1 MELKQYVYIVWKRA
15 WIPVL
20 LMAVVAVVTL
30 LTAQTPLPSYGMAIR
45 FKIGVTPQTVEGEYN
60 YDGYYAWV
68 SSEYLAD
75 NLTEVVNRQEFA
87 NDVNSHLEAMGS
99 AIRIPAGMIAA
110 ETQHRVIGLNMTWG
124 NAEELE
130 AIGPAVTRAMEENS
144 IEYFPQSSQTN
155 TSVTVIDTAGPFLA
169 NPPSLRQRLDLPL
182 RLMLALAAGIGLTF
196 LLDYLDNSVR
206 GKTDLEAMGI
216 TVLAEVPKK

>member
-1 MELKQYVYIVWKRA
+1 MELKQYAHIIWKRV

-20 LMAVVAVVTL
+20 LVAVVAVVTL
-30 LTAQTPLPSYGMAIR
+30 LTAQTPPPSYGMAIR
-45 FKIGVTPQTVEGEYN
+45 FSVGVTPQAAADEYN

-75 NLTEVVNRQEFA
+75 NLTELVSSQEFA
-87 NDVNSHLEAMGS
+87 NDVNAHLEEMS
-99 AIRIPAGMIAA
+99 SPVRIPAGMIAA
-110 ETQHRVIGLNMTWG
+110 ETKHRIIRLNMTWG
-124 NAEELE
+124 SSEELE
-130 AIGPAVTRAMEENS
+130 TIGPAVARAMEENS
-144 IEYFPQSSQTN
+144 IEYFPQSSE
-155 TSVTVIDTAGPFLA
+155 TSTTITVIDTAGPFVA

-196 LLDYLDNSVR
+196 LLDYLDDSVR

-216 TVLAEVPKK
+216 TVLAEVPKQ